1 MEEFKSTTCLPSA
14 VVMLRALA
22 AVLGLVSAWLAFDR
36 FVLARPIERGP
47 GIIAPQVPVQEALD
61 PDEALQF
68 TKAGF
73 ALRALA
79 SFELE
84 ARVLGVE
91 SYCCWGGDSL
101 VPVDVA
107 FGWGRMSDEEVLS
120 RLEITQGGRFYF
132 WRYEGSP
139 PIPRQEI
146 VTSSAN
152 MHLIAA
158 TPAIAKAIG
167 RLRPGHLVRLSGYLV
182 EARDDGGFHW
192 RSSLTRADSGNGA
205 CELVWVEELSVQ

>member
-1 MEEFKSTTCLPSA
+1 MPSA
-14 VVMLRALA
+14 VTMSRALT
-22 AVLGLVSAWLAFDR
+22 AVLGLISAWLVFDR
-36 FVLARPIERGP
+36 FILARPIERGP
-47 GIIAPQVPVQEALD
+47 GVIAPQPPLQAALA
-61 PDEALQF
+61 PDEAPQF
-68 TKAGF
+68 AKDGF
-73 ALRALA
+73 RLRALA

-107 FGWGRMSDEEVLS
+107 FGWGRMSDEEVLA
-120 RLEITQGGRFYF
+120 RLEISQGRRFYF

-139 PIPRQEI
+139 PIPRKEI
-146 VTSSAN
+146 ETSSAN

-158 TPAIAKAIG
+158 TPAIAKAIE
-167 RLRPGHLVRLSGYLV
+167 RLRRGHLVSLSGYLV
-182 EARDDGGFHW
+182 EARNDEGFLW
-192 RSSLTRADSGNGA
+192 RSSLARTDTGNGA

>member
-1 MEEFKSTTCLPSA
+1 M
-14 VVMLRALA
+14 MLRALT
-22 AVLGLVSAWLAFDR
+22 AVLGLLSAWLAFDR

-47 GIIAPQVPVQEALD
+47 GISAPQAPVQEALG
-61 PDEALQF
+61 PDEAPQF
-68 TKAGF
+68 TKSGF
-73 ALRALA
+73 VLRALA

-91 SYCCWGGDSL
+91 GYCCWGGNSL

-107 FGWGRMSDEEVLS
+107 FGWGRMSDEEVL
-120 RLEITQGGRFYF
+120 RQLEITQGGRFYF
-132 WRYEGSP
+132 WRYEGAP

-158 TPAIAKAIG
+158 TPAIASAIE
-167 RLRPGHLVRLSGYLV
+167 RLRRGHLVTLSGYLV
-182 EARDDGGFHW
+182 EARNDEGLRW
-192 RSSLTRADSGNGA
+192 RSSLTRSDTGNGA
-205 CELVWVEELSVQ
+205 CELVWVEELSVR